1 MKQKQEKDK
10 GKSKQ
15 KNERK
20 TKRSLAG
27 KEKAVSRMLWKRAM
41 WKLLVT
47 VVGALIYAVGVGFF
61 LEPNRLSAGGVAGI
75 ALLISQTP
83 IPLGTGIWIL
93 ILNIPVLLIGMRKFG
108 LRFLGLTILALL
120 ISSPLIDLFASFG
133 ALTEEPMLAALS
145 GGALMGTGMG
155 LLFRAG
161 SSSGGLDIVTKL
173 LHIKYQHIKS
183 GVIFLVLDAVIIL
196 LTMAVF
202 RDINLGLYAAVAI
215 LVSSY
220 LMNTVLYGTDE
231 ARVVYIV
238 SDSGGDIAQALL
250 QRQNLGATFLSGYGA
265 YTGKEKRVLMCV
277 MRPKQL
283 PYARELV
290 ASVDRNAF
298 MIVTGAS
305 SVFGE
310 GFKSY
315 TAEEL

>member
-1 MKQKQEKDK
+1 MKQKKE
-10 GKSKQ
+10 KQ
-15 KNERK
+15 KNKRK
-20 TKRSLAG
+20 KTEWVSLTVWKHA
-27 KEKAVSRMLWKRAM
+27 LWKLA
-41 WKLLVT
+41 VT
-47 VVGALIYAVGVGFF
+47 VAGALIYAVGVGFF
-61 LEPNRLSAGGVAGI
+61 LEPNNLSAGGVAGI
-75 ALLISQTP
+75 ALLVSQTP
-83 IPLGTGIWIL
+83 VPIGTGIWIL
-93 ILNIPVLLIGMRKFG
+93 ILNIPVLLVGLKKFG

-120 ISSPLIDLFASFG
+120 ISSPLIDLFASLG

-161 SSSGGLDIVTKL
+161 SSSGGLDILTKL
-173 LHIKYQHIKS
+173 LHMKYPHIKS
-183 GVIFLVLDAVIIL
+183 GMIFLALDAVIIL

-202 RDINLGLYAAVAI
+202 RNINIGLYAAVAI

-238 SDSGGDIAQALL
+238 SDNGDELAQALL

>member
-1 MKQKQEKDK
+1 MKQKQEKN
-10 GKSKQ
+10 KSKQ
-15 KNERK
+15 KTERK
-20 TKRSLAG
+20 AERSLAK
-27 KEKAVSRMLWKRAM
+27 KEKAASRILWKRAM

-47 VVGALIYAVGVGFF
+47 VAGALIYAVGVGFF

-75 ALLISQTP
+75 ALLMSQTP
-83 IPLGTGIWIL
+83 IPIGTGIWIL

-120 ISSPLIDLFASFG
+120 ISSPLIDLFASLG

-173 LHIKYQHIKS
+173 MHIKYQHIKS
-183 GVIFLVLDAVIIL
+183 GVIFLALDTVIIL

-202 RDINLGLYAAVAI
+202 RDINLGLYASVAI

-238 SDSGGDIAQALL
+238 SDSGEDIAQALL